1 MKNNINNTLDKIL
14 QLISEVD
21 QVRNSKGV
29 EFRGKK
35 YSMVVDRVITF
46 RKAFGWD
53 YGIETEVV
61 TELSGDNMVAVKC
74 VIKNT
79 EGRVIGSGLA
89 YEHKDNGP
97 VNKLSALENCE
108 TSAIGRALA
117 SMGLAGGE
125 YASANE
131 LEAVPRKTNE
141 LLQHLTTENA
151 ELKAESNADN
161 SGFNPKVQKANDF
174 WREVHMKCLSAN
186 MKTSSDF
193 NALVSPEY
201 FADRMREIKEHAP
214 EVFNKIEEEL
224 AQAARRLKVE
234 W

>member
-1 MKNNINNTLDKIL
+1 MKNNINNTLDKVL
-14 QLISEVD
+14 QLINDVD
-21 QVRNSKGV
+21 LVRNNNGV

-53 YGIETEVV
+53 YGIETDVV
-61 TELSGDNMVAVKC
+61 TELTGDNMVAVKC

-79 EGRVIGSGLA
+79 EGRIVGSGLA

-125 YASANE
+125 YASGDEINLIDDKE
-131 LEAVPRKTNE
+131 EALWRDEFPLGLMSVIA
-141 LLQHLTTENA
+141 TTEA
-151 ELKAESNADN
+151 MD
-161 SGFNPKVQKANDF
+161 D
-174 WREVHMKCLSAN
+174 
-186 MKTSSDF
+186 
-193 NALVSPEY
+193 
-201 FADRMREIKEHAP
+201 
-214 EVFNKIEEEL
+214 EEFM
-224 AQAARRLKVE
+224 
-234 W
+234 

>member
-1 MKNNINNTLDKIL
+1 MKNNINNTLDKVL
-14 QLISEVD
+14 QLINDVD
-21 QVRNSKGV
+21 LVRNNNGV

-53 YGIETEVV
+53 YGIETDVV
-61 TELSGDNMVAVKC
+61 TELTGDNMVAVKC

-79 EGRVIGSGLA
+79 EGRIVGSGLA

-125 YASANE
+125 YASGDEINLIE
-131 LEAVPRKTNE
+131 DKEEALWRDEFPLGLMSV
-141 LLQHLTTENA
+141 LTTTDAMDDKEFM
-151 ELKAESNADN
+151 K
-161 SGFNPKVQKANDF
+161 FNNNGEQKIWF
-174 WREVHMKCLSAN
+174 CKYLGQQEM
-186 MKTSSDF
+186 
-193 NALVSPEY
+193 
-201 FADRMREIKEHAP
+201 EHY
-214 EVFNKIEEEL
+214 VDIVTKRKQKIIEQQE
-224 AQAARRLKVE
+224 KK
-234 W
+234 

>member
-1 MKNNINNTLDKIL
+1 MKNNINTTLDKVL
-14 QLISEVD
+14 QLINEVD

-46 RKAFGWD
+46 RKTFGWD

-125 YASANE
+125 YASGDEINSIE
-131 LEAVPRKTNE
+131 DKEEALWRDEFPLGLMSVIA
-141 LLQHLTTENA
+141 TTEA
-151 ELKAESNADN
+151 MDDEEFMK
-161 SGFNPKVQKANDF
+161 FNNNGEQKIWF
-174 WREVHMKCLSAN
+174 CKYLSQQEMEHYKDIAT
-186 MKTSSDF
+186 K
-193 NALVSPEY
+193 
-201 FADRMREIKEHAP
+201 RKKEI
-214 EVFNKIEEEL
+214 IEQQE
-224 AQAARRLKVE
+224 KK
-234 W
+234 

>member
-1 MKNNINNTLDKIL
+1 MKNNINTTLDKVL
-14 QLISEVD
+14 QLINEVD

-46 RKAFGWD
+46 RKTFGWD

-125 YASANE
+125 YASGDEINLIDDKE
-131 LEAVPRKTNE
+131 EALWRDEFPLGLMSVIA
-141 LLQHLTTENA
+141 TTEA
-151 ELKAESNADN
+151 MDDEEFMK
-161 SGFNPKVQKANDF
+161 FNNNGEQKIWF
-174 WREVHMKCLSAN
+174 CKYLSQQEMEHYKDIAT
-186 MKTSSDF
+186 K
-193 NALVSPEY
+193 
-201 FADRMREIKEHAP
+201 RKKEI
-214 EVFNKIEEEL
+214 IEQQE
-224 AQAARRLKVE
+224 KK
-234 W
+234 

>member
-1 MKNNINNTLDKIL
+1 MKNNINNTLDKVL
-14 QLISEVD
+14 QLINEVD

-46 RKAFGWD
+46 RKTFGWD

-125 YASANE
+125 YASGDEINLIDDKE
-131 LEAVPRKTNE
+131 EALWRDEFPLGLMSVIA
-141 LLQHLTTENA
+141 TTEA
-151 ELKAESNADN
+151 MDDEEFMK
-161 SGFNPKVQKANDF
+161 FNNNGEQKIWF
-174 WREVHMKCLSAN
+174 CKYLSQQEMEHYKDIAT
-186 MKTSSDF
+186 K
-193 NALVSPEY
+193 
-201 FADRMREIKEHAP
+201 RKKEI
-214 EVFNKIEEEL
+214 IEQQE
-224 AQAARRLKVE
+224 KK
-234 W
+234 

>member
-125 YASANE
+125 YASGDEINLIDDKE
-131 LEAVPRKTNE
+131 EALWRDEFPLGLMSVIA
-141 LLQHLTTENA
+141 TTEA
-151 ELKAESNADN
+151 MDDEEFMK
-161 SGFNPKVQKANDF
+161 FNNNGEQKIWFCKYLGQQEMEHYKDIVTK
-174 WREVHMKCLSAN
+174 RK
-186 MKTSSDF
+186 K
-193 NALVSPEY
+193 
-201 FADRMREIKEHAP
+201 EI
-214 EVFNKIEEEL
+214 IEQQE
-224 AQAARRLKVE
+224 KK
-234 W
+234 

>member
-1 MKNNINNTLDKIL
+1 MKNNINNTLDKVL
-14 QLISEVD
+14 QLINEVD

-125 YASANE
+125 YASGDEINLIDDKE
-131 LEAVPRKTNE
+131 EALWRDEFPLGLMSVIA
-141 LLQHLTTENA
+141 TTEA
-151 ELKAESNADN
+151 MDDEEFMK
-161 SGFNPKVQKANDF
+161 FNNNGEQKIWF
-174 WREVHMKCLSAN
+174 CKYLSQQEMEHYKDIAT
-186 MKTSSDF
+186 K
-193 NALVSPEY
+193 
-201 FADRMREIKEHAP
+201 RKKEI
-214 EVFNKIEEEL
+214 IEQQE
-224 AQAARRLKVE
+224 KK
-234 W
+234 

>member
-1 MKNNINNTLDKIL
+1 MKNNINNTLDKVL
-14 QLISEVD
+14 QLINEVD
-21 QVRNSKGV
+21 LVRNSKGV

-61 TELSGDNMVAVKC
+61 TELTGDNMVAVKC

-79 EGRVIGSGLA
+79 EGRIVGSGLA

-125 YASANE
+125 YASGDEINSIEDKEEALWRNE
-131 LEAVPRKTNE
+131 FPLGLMSV
-141 LLQHLTTENA
+141 LTTTEAMSDKDFMKFN
-151 ELKAESNADN
+151 DN
-161 SGFNPKVQKANDF
+161 GEQKIWF
-174 WREVHMKCLSAN
+174 CKYLSQQE
-186 MKTSSDF
+186 MEHYKDIVTK
-193 NALVSPEY
+193 
-201 FADRMREIKEHAP
+201 RKKEIIKQQE
-214 EVFNKIEEEL
+214 K
-224 AQAARRLKVE
+224 K
-234 W
+234 